1 MPELAFVVPAYNEEV
16 LIGRC
21 LESILQEIETT
32 GCRAEVVVV
41 NNASTD
47 RTRAIALSFP
57 KVRVVDEPV
66 KGLVQARHAGLM
78 ASSAGLVANVDA
90 DTILPEG
97 WIATVLQSFEA
108 DKNLVALSGPFIFYD
123 LSPYKRALV
132 QLYYYAAFLAYLVNR
147 HVLHV
152 GSLVQGGNFVVRRSV
167 WLEIGGYDRTISFYG
182 EDTDVARR
190 LTRVGAVR
198 WTFALPMYA
207 SGRRLEAEGM
217 LRSAFR
223 YVANYVWMTFAG
235 RPFTF
240 EYTDIRPAANA
251 RTARQLHAV
260 RARSDRPLP

>member
-1 MPELAFVVPAYNEEV
+1 MPELAFVVPAYNEEA

-21 LESILQEIETT
+21 LESILRAIEAT

-47 RTRAIALSFP
+47 RTREIASSFP

-78 ASSAGLVANVDA
+78 ASSAELVANVDA

-97 WIATVLQSFEA
+97 WITTVLKSFA
-108 DKNLVALSGPFIFYD
+108 TDKNLVALSGPFVFYD
-123 LSPYKRALV
+123 LSPYRRALV
-132 QLYYYAAFLAYLVNR
+132 QLYYYAAFLFYLVNR
-147 HVLHV
+147 HVLRI
-152 GSLVQGGNFVVRRSV
+152 GSVVQGGNFVFRRSV

-207 SGRRLEAEGM
+207 SGRRLKAEGM

-223 YVANYVWMTFAG
+223 YAANYVWMTFAG

-240 EYTDIRPAANA
+240 EYTDIRPAAGVGPP
-251 RTARQLHAV
+251 RQPRAL
-260 RARSDRPLP
+260 RARSGRWLP

>member
-1 MPELAFVVPAYNEEV
+1 MPELAFVVPAYNEEA

-21 LESILQEIETT
+21 LASILREIETT

-47 RTRAIALSFP
+47 RTREIASSFP
-57 KVRVVDEPV
+57 KVRVVDEPI

-78 ASSAGLVANVDA
+78 ASSAELVANVDA
-90 DTILPEG
+90 DTMLPEG
-97 WIATVLQSFEA
+97 WITTVLQSFAA
-108 DKNLVALSGPFIFYD
+108 DKNLVALSGPFIYYD
-123 LSPYKRALV
+123 LSEFRRVLV
-132 QLYYYAAFLAYLVNR
+132 RIYYYLAFVVYLVNR
-147 HVLHV
+147 HVLGI
-152 GSLVQGGNFVVRRSV
+152 GSIVQGGNFVFRRSV

-207 SGRRLEAEGM
+207 SGRRLKAEGM
-217 LRSAFR
+217 LRSGFR
-223 YVANYVWMTFAG
+223 YVANYMWMTFVG

-240 EYTDIRPAANA
+240 EYTDIRPAVSVG
-251 RTARQLHAV
+251 TARQ
-260 RARSDRPLP
+260 RRPPRTK